1 MTKNLHVFNLFS
13 TDQDGNQQWSGWIGC
28 ADPAC
33 QTDLM
38 SDESEETYLQE
49 GCVSLPI
56 YCSSTGFCT
65 FFFALICFSV
75 LNAAETAPRVWFQGW
90 VPNTCTKCT
99 TEFVWGVWVE
109 LRCLPRGGHLS
120 NTGLDRQSDFNWPV
134 QLLALV
140 GSSWLYYVSGAYLSK
155 SFLAQKSSL
164 SEAVDGVEAGVYQQ
178 ILDAL
183 CSGGI
188 WCLPHLHRLSVT
200 ILYSFFLY

>member
-1 MTKNLHVFNLFS
+1 MLILHVK
-13 TDQDGNQQWSGWIGC
+13 QIWCQMNQK
-28 ADPAC
+28 
-33 QTDLM
+33 
-38 SDESEETYLQE
+38 EETYLQE

-90 VPNTCTKCT
+90 LPNTCTKCT
-99 TEFVWGVWVE
+99 TELVWGVWVE
-109 LRCLPRGGHLS
+109 LRCLPRGGYLS

-164 SEAVDGVEAGVYQQ
+164 SKWSCGWGRSRG
-178 ILDAL
+178 LSTNSG
-183 CSGGI
+183 CSVSWG
-188 WCLPHLHRLSVT
+188 HLMPAS
-200 ILYSFFLY
+200 SS